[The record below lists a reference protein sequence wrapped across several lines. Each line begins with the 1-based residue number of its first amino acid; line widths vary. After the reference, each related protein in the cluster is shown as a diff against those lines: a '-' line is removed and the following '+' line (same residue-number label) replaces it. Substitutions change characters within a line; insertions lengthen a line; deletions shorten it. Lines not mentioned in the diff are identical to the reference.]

1 MEELRMEHRGKQTTD
16 LPAMSA
22 GAGIPSKPAERL
34 GLKEARAFS
43 HQEGVVGTRDR
54 VDSVEGTEE
63 GGEREALSQ
72 RKTCTLLSTLKYAPS
87 CQEPSFSMISLSRF
101 CQIMHRTY
109 DMWCALYSIKLSAS
123 YHFMYPHLCS
133 SIGHV

>member
-1 MEELRMEHRGKQTTD
+1 MEEVMEELRMEHRGKQTTD

-22 GAGIPSKPAERL
+22 AAGMPSKPAEHL

-63 GGEREALSQ
+63 GGEREAFEPEEDTDTKWLFSVSATTDRLLLKEDQ
-72 RKTCTLLSTLKYAPS
+72 LSTGGDETPAALRAF
-87 CQEPSFSMISLSRF
+87 QSL
-101 CQIMHRTY
+101 
-109 DMWCALYSIKLSAS
+109 D
-123 YHFMYPHLCS
+123 
-133 SIGHV
+133 G